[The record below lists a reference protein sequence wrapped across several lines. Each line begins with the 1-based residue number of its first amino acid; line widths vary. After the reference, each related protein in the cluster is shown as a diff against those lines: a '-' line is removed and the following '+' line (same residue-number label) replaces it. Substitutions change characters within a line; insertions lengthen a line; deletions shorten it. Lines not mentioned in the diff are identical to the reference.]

1 LTNNWGVDRLPITAI
16 ELVKKSIVENES
28 KICRIVSWVFGLLAL
43 SLVAVYGSKAF
54 FQNISVVGESFVL
67 EELVIPFLP
76 FLYAKPITW
85 FSFFSF
91 LYWTFGLESYR
102 KKFMKLESA
111 YRKILFIV
119 VALVA
124 FGSLYEILF
133 NFAIWTALMAVTG
146 MMGVLNPDLLANVFN
161 VPRAINLVF
170 ATKLCFLIFGLSA
183 YSLYYLRTID
193 RDSTKSL

>member
-1 LTNNWGVDRLPITAI
+1 MPITAI

-28 KICRIVSWVFGLLAL
+28 KLFRILSWVFGLLAL
-43 SLVAVYGSKAF
+43 SLVAVYSSKAF

-67 EELVIPFLP
+67 EELAVPFLP
-76 FLYAKPITW
+76 FFYAKPITW
-85 FSFFSF
+85 FSFFGF

-102 KKFMKLESA
+102 KRFMKLESS

-170 ATKLCFLIFGLSA
+170 ATKLCFLVFGLSA

-193 RDSTKSL
+193 RDSTKGL